1 MNSTY
6 LWWRDGIIYQIYPR
20 SFADSNGDGI
30 GDLDGITAN
39 LDYLQDLGIDAIW
52 LSPIY
57 PSPDID
63 FGYDVSNYLDI
74 DPRFGSLESFDRLT
88 REAHARGLRIIL
100 DLVLN
105 HTSDQHP
112 WFTESRKS
120 RDNLF
125 RDYYF
130 WRDPK
135 PNGDPPNNWLSIFG
149 GAGWEPD
156 PTTGQLYFHMFTKE
170 QPDVNWRNPA
180 VRQYMLD
187 VFKFWFDRGV
197 DGFRLD
203 VFNAYYKSE
212 TLADNPMKP
221 FKLDPRNLVP
231 FFRMNHVS
239 DIDQAEMIPLLN
251 DIRAV
256 ADSYGE
262 TYVVGETFVGEA
274 DTAVQYIGDDKLHAA
289 FNFEYTRSPWWARAF
304 YNAIQR
310 WEKLLPAGAWPNYV
324 LNNHD
329 VTRSATRYAR
339 GEEDDRLK
347 VAAAMLLT
355 MRGTPFLYYG
365 EEIGMRDIKLA
376 RDQIKDP
383 VGRQFWPFFKGRDG
397 CRAPMQWS
405 SAPNAGFSPLGVDTW
420 LPVHPD
426 FKTRNVMGQQ
436 ADPDSLL
443 NWYKRLVGL
452 RKTYPALRAGAFLPV
467 TDGTNFILSYL
478 RQTEAETLLVALN
491 FSSRRQQLVLGREL
505 SGRKW
510 ELLLSNKRTSMIPVE
525 GALIPLEPNEA
536 LIFK

>member
-1 MNSTY
+1 MNNSY

-30 GDLDGITAN
+30 GDLDGITAH

-63 FGYDVSNYLDI
+63 FGYDVSNYLDV
-74 DPRFGSLESFDRLT
+74 DPRFGTLESFDRLT
-88 REAHARGLRIIL
+88 KEVHARGLRIIL

-112 WFTESRKS
+112 WFVESRKS
-120 RDNLF
+120 PDNPF
-125 RDYYF
+125 RDYYL

-180 VRQYMLD
+180 VRQYMVD
-187 VFKFWFDRGV
+187 VFKFWFNRGV

-203 VFNAYYKSE
+203 VFNAYYKNE
-212 TLADNPMKP
+212 ALADNPMMP
-221 FKLDPRNLVP
+221 FNLDPKLLVP
-231 FFRMNHVS
+231 FFRMNHVN

-262 TYVVGETFVGEA
+262 TYIVGETFIGEA
-274 DTAVQYIGDDKLHAA
+274 EIAVRYIGDDKLHAA
-289 FNFEYTRSPWWARAF
+289 FNFKYLRSSWWARAF
-304 YNAIQR
+304 YQAILH
-310 WEKLLPAGAWPNYV
+310 WEKLLPEGAWPNYV

-329 VTRSATRYAR
+329 VNRSATRYAR
-339 GEEDDRLK
+339 GEDDDRLK

-365 EEIGMRDIKLA
+365 EEIGMRDVNLA
-376 RDQIKDP
+376 HDQIMDP
-383 VGRQFWPFFKGRDG
+383 VGRRFWPFFKGRDG

-405 SAPNAGFSPLGVDTW
+405 AAPNAGFSPLGVETW

-426 FKTRNVMGQQ
+426 FKTRNVMEQQ

-443 NWYKRLVGL
+443 NWYKRLVGA
-452 RKTYPALRAGAFLPV
+452 RKTHPALRTGAFIPV

-478 RQTEAETLLVALN
+478 RQADAETLLVALN
-491 FSSRRQQLVLGREL
+491 FSSRRQQLVLGREF

-536 LIFK
+536 LILK